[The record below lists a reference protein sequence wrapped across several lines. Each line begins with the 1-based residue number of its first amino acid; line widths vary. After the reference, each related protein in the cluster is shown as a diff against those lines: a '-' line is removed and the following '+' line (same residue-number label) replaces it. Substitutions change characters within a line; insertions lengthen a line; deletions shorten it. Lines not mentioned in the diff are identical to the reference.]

1 MADDEYSAQHYGSE
15 SSEINNE
22 SYVYHESSSIED
34 DTMFSV
40 VKSKRKGMDA
50 YLNSDPSHKIIGK
63 KYDRLEYYA
72 SSRIPGMPIR
82 NAVTGIRE
90 YNMPIG
96 SISIEAQFFK
106 VCYAANDSTNMP
118 DTLYY
123 DSPEQFERHMRCNVN
138 SETKHTW
145 KRKYDK
151 HTIRYNEQ

>member
-1 MADDEYSAQHYGSE
+1 MDEDDYSAQQYGSE
-15 SSEINNE
+15 PSEINNE
-22 SYVYHESSSIED
+22 SYVYHESSSIDD
-34 DTMFSV
+34 DTMFSE
-40 VKSKRKGMDA
+40 VKSKRKRMDA

-63 KYDRLEYYA
+63 KQDRLEYYA
-72 SSRIPGMPIR
+72 SCNILGMPIR

-106 VCYAANDSTNMP
+106 VCYAANYSTNTP

-138 SETKHTW
+138 SKTKHAW
-145 KRKYDK
+145 KRNYDK
-151 HTIRYNEQ
+151 HTIRYNHD